1 MKKLS
6 ILVCITLLT
15 FSSTSLRAQ
24 SDQKEQLTVPLSN
37 PGKPYSL
44 EVSLV
49 TGSIDVTSYSGKEI
63 IIEVTPVESRR
74 RNKGSQDTAYEMG
87 GKKIIISYNSG
98 EGRRKNTR
106 SQDTVDGMRRITP
119 KNSYEIT
126 ATEKD
131 NNVSVNNNGLERN
144 IHLSLK
150 IPQDVKLKLHT
161 VNDGNIVV
169 DNIKGE
175 LEITDVNGGIKMT
188 NISGSVVAN
197 TVNGNVTATFL
208 SIDPQAPMA
217 FSTLNGNV
225 DISLPAGTKS
235 NLKLRSDRGDIFT
248 DFDVAID
255 KNEPKLDRNP
265 ESGLYVLKMGDWVN
279 GKINGGGAE
288 ILMKNMNG
296 NIYVRKAK

>member
-6 ILVCITLLT
+6 IFVFIALLA
-15 FSSTSLRAQ
+15 FSGTSLRAQ
-24 SDQKEQLTVPLSN
+24 SEQKEQLTVPLSN

-63 IIEVTPVESRR
+63 IIDVTPVEGRR
-74 RNKGSQDTAYEMG
+74 RN
-87 GKKIIISYNSG
+87 N
-98 EGRRKNTR
+98 R
-106 SQDTVDGMRRITP
+106 SQDTVEGMRRITP

-131 NNVSVNNNGLERN
+131 NIVSVSNNSVMRN

-150 IPQDVKLKLHT
+150 IPQDVKLKLNT
-161 VNDGNIVV
+161 VNDGNIMV

-175 LEITDVNGGIKMT
+175 LEITDVNGAIKLT

-197 TVNGNVTATFL
+197 TINGNVTATFL
-208 SIDPQAPMA
+208 SVDPQAPMA

-225 DISLPAGTKS
+225 DITLPAGTKS

-248 DFDVAID
+248 DFDIAID
-255 KNEPKLDRNP
+255 KNEPKLERSS
-265 ESGLYVLKMGDWVN
+265 ESGMYMLKLGDWVN
-279 GKINGGGAE
+279 GKINDGGAE